1 MMTMPMIT
9 PEILLEAYAA
19 GLFPMAENS
28 SSSGFFWVEPK
39 QRGILPLDTFHLSRS
54 LAQTVRRGAF
64 DIRIDHDFDAVIDG
78 CAGSGI
84 DRPETW
90 INPDIRELY
99 GSLFKLGHVHTVEC
113 WKDGE
118 LAGGLYGVRLA
129 GVFFGESMF
138 HRVTDASKVALVH
151 LVARLKVGGFRLLD
165 AQFQTAHLAR
175 FGALEVPRRAYLK
188 MLSEAL
194 HIPADWAKLPF
205 DAHISGETIARLAV
219 TTI

>member
-1 MMTMPMIT
+1 MATIT

-19 GLFPMAENS
+19 GMFPMAENANT
-28 SSSGFFWVEPK
+28 SGFFWVEPK
-39 QRGILPLDTFHLSRS
+39 QRGIIPLDAFHMPRSLSR
-54 LAQTVRRGAF
+54 TVRSNPF
-64 DIRIDHDFDAVIDG
+64 DIHIDHDFDAVIDG

-99 GSLFKLGHVHTVEC
+99 GALFRLGHVHTVEC
-113 WKDGE
+113 WLDGQ
-118 LAGGLYGVRLA
+118 LVGGLYGVRLG

-151 LVARLKVGGFRLLD
+151 LIARLRTGKFRLLD

-175 FGALEVPRRAYLK
+175 FGALEIPRRAYLK
-188 MLSEAL
+188 KLPEAL
-194 HIPADWAKLPF
+194 AVPADWTSLPL
-205 DAHISGETIARLAV
+205 DVHLSGDRIARLAV
-219 TTI
+219 NEG